1 MSAPSRSNWNAT
13 REEVDGVV
21 VGDDL
26 CVDAR
31 TVATRCITIGAAP
44 DAVFPWIRQMG
55 FGRAGWYS
63 YDWIDNLGRR
73 SAARVNPEWQDVVT
87 GSSVPGGP
95 VAFTAAVV
103 DPPRTFVLQLGLP
116 GGRLC
121 FTLAYELRPD
131 PAGTRLVTRMR
142 TRLDVPGG
150 AAVERWLL
158 GPGDGIMVRRQLRNL
173 AERAA
178 SLRELGLPPN
188 VHHEGETD
196 APGQESGSTGGD
208 GDER

>member
-1 MSAPSRSNWNAT
+1 MPTPPRRNCTAT
-13 REEVDGVV
+13 PEEIAGAV

-31 TVATRCITIGAAP
+31 TVGTRSITIAAAP
-44 DAVFPWIRQMG
+44 EAVFPWIRQMG

-73 SAARVNPEWQDVVT
+73 SATRIHPEWQDVVT
-87 GSSVPGGP
+87 GSPVPGGP
-95 VAFTAAVV
+95 TAFTAAVV
-103 DPPRTFVLQLGLP
+103 DPPRAFVLQFGRP

-131 PAGTRLVTRMR
+131 PVGTRLVTRMR
-142 TRLDVPGG
+142 TRIDVPGG
-150 AAVERWLL
+150 VVVERGLL

-173 AERAA
+173 AERVA
-178 SLRELGLPPN
+178 R
-188 VHHEGETD
+188 
-196 APGQESGSTGGD
+196 
-208 GDER
+208 